1 MVKFGILCVATLL
14 PSLAESA
21 CLRDVRVCQ
30 DHNKDCVAGN
40 PPTILGEEKCT
51 CAQGYT
57 ARATGFTSSPG
68 ATVPRVITY
77 ECCND
82 TDRPNI
88 GETCGWIGCSAAE
101 CTSPGQTPN
110 TFDCSAGFP
119 SEGCT
124 CKDGKVARIT
134 GTTTQYL
141 GFTAHQYL
149 CCSPR
154 DAAVKDAYDT
164 GVTCGAFTGATAV
177 RACGR
182 LKLACSFFALLLT
195 MA

>member
-1 MVKFGILCVATLL
+1 MLCVATLL
-14 PSLAESA
+14 PSLAEGA
-21 CLRDVRVCQ
+21 CLRDASVCT
-30 DHNKDCVAGN
+30 NVATDCVAGN
-40 PPTILGEEKCT
+40 PFKSLGEEKCF

-57 ARATGFTSSPG
+57 ARATGFFTSSPG
-68 ATVPRVITY
+68 AKNLEVTY

-82 TDRPNI
+82 TSWPNI

-101 CTSPGQTPN
+101 CTSPGRTPN
-110 TFDCSAGFP
+110 TVDCFAGFP
-119 SEGCT
+119 FEGCT

-134 GTTTQYL
+134 GRTTQYQGL
-141 GFTAHQYL
+141 TAHEYL

-182 LKLACSFFALLLT
+182 LKLACSFFALLLS